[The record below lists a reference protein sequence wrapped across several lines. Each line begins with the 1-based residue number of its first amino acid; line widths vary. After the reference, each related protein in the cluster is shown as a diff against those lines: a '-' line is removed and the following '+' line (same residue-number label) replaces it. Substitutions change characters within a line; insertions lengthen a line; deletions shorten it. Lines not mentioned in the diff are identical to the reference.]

1 MRCGGVLGHR
11 SLAGQTRRARAVAKG
26 AWAMETQGTEVGRLR
41 APSAAV
47 TLVVMAATALL
58 GCGGS
63 DSKPA
68 AKPASA
74 TATASAASA
83 SETARAGTWTHGYP
97 SSIAVLGHSGATGE
111 SSDPDQPGVEVRK
124 NSWATGSNPKVDSV
138 YSRILERNPEIK
150 GNNLNLAQGGATVD
164 ELMGQAEELVATEP
178 ASDLIVVQIMDN
190 DLVCPASSTALS
202 DFQSKLTS
210 SLKTLSQ
217 GLPDATIF
225 VVSQFGSVPSYAKA
239 LNRGEAAS
247 IGGVGPCDFA
257 LPHGR
262 LVPAN
267 VDRLEKAIHAYE
279 AQLESAC
286 KQVQRC
292 TYDDGAFGRTVDK
305 REYTSLTD
313 LNHMSISGHAKAAA
327 VAWTAMKRAHVLP
340 RRG

>member
-1 MRCGGVLGHR
+1 
-11 SLAGQTRRARAVAKG
+11 
-26 AWAMETQGTEVGRLR
+26 METQGTEVGRLR

-63 DSKPA
+63 DTKPA
-68 AKPASA
+68 AKAASATATA

-138 YSRILERNPEIK
+138 YSRILERNPAIK

-327 VAWTAMKRAHVLP
+327 VAWAAMKRAHVLP